1 MSPTPGGV
9 VGAGRPAQARADW
22 MDVLRG
28 VALIAVVL
36 FHAGTLLRFA
46 DLQVPE
52 GLRAVNGAA
61 APLRIPLLVLLS
73 GLLMPRSVSKGVRR
87 YARGKLAAVG
97 YPFLLWTVLYGL
109 VYWPGLGVEALAW
122 LVPSLLT
129 GGSYLWYLLF
139 LLVFYA
145 AALVVRH
152 LPRLPVAAVFLVL
165 AELAP
170 DATKHLERPAFLFAL
185 FLGGWWLAE
194 HPGLLRTAVRSPL
207 AAVAAAAVLGAS
219 YALLDMSRY
228 GPRALPGTLAGALV
242 LAFCAHRVARSGL
255 LRPLRFTGRN
265 SVVFYVVHFPVIYVL
280 MRCADLAGVEG
291 PVLLVVVSAG
301 AALAA
306 GAVLALARPR
316 SGLVRGL
323 FTAPGR
329 WSASGAPVAA
339 GAVGGPPR
347 TSP

>member
-1 MSPTPGGV
+1 MATVPRTSASPTPDDGV
-9 VGAGRPAQARADW
+9 DVGRPARTRADW

-46 DLQVPE
+46 GLQVPE
-52 GLRAVNGAA
+52 GLQSVNGAV
-61 APLRIPLLVLLS
+61 APFRIPLLVLLS
-73 GLLMPRSVSKGVRR
+73 GLLLPRSMSKGLRR
-87 YARGKLAAVG
+87 YAGGKLAAIG

-122 LVPSLLT
+122 LVPSLLV

-145 AALVVRH
+145 AALAVRR
-152 LPRLPVAAVFLVL
+152 LPRLPVAAVFLLL

-170 DATKHLERPAFLFAL
+170 DGTKYLERPAFLFAL

-194 HPGLLRTAVRSPL
+194 RPGLLRAAVRSPL
-207 AAVAAAAVLGAS
+207 AAAVAAAVLGAS
-219 YALLDMSRY
+219 YALLDMSGY

-242 LAFCAHRVARSGL
+242 LAFCTHRIARSAL

-280 MRCADLAGVEG
+280 VRCADLAGVEDAT
-291 PVLLVVVSAG
+291 LLVAVSASAALLVG
-301 AALAA
+301 AA
-306 GAVLALARPR
+306 LALARPR
-316 SGLVRGL
+316 SALVRAL
-323 FTAPGR
+323 FTAPR
-329 WSASGAPVAA
+329 RT
-339 GAVGGPPR
+339 GP
-347 TSP
+347 